1 MSKRLIIL
9 GIIILIS
16 SIILKSVIVGLK
28 SVKVDDFK
36 PVTAIFLIDISA
48 SNQTELDKQKKY
60 VSQFCT
66 NMDPE
71 DQVKIL
77 VISQDAFL
85 IYEGTPQNSSGIRK
99 SMNQYT
105 QFDSSAWGTA
115 YGIAIKKAM
124 QHALSMQRNGYI
136 PVVITIGDL
145 ENEGDIKGQINW
157 NTLPANVKRV
167 KQYCPEITMAFL
179 YAHPSKLDFVKEKLG
194 PILGEDKLII
204 STEQTVDKATPRI
217 YSAMGR

>member
-1 MSKRLIIL
+1 MGKRLTII
-9 GIIILIS
+9 GIIILLA

-36 PVTAIFLIDISA
+36 PVAAIFLIDISA
-48 SNQTELDKQKKY
+48 SNQNQIEKQKRY
-60 VSQFCT
+60 ITQFCT

-77 VISQDAFL
+77 IISQDAFL
-85 IYEGTPQNSSGIRK
+85 IYEGTPQNTSGIRK

-115 YGIAIKKAM
+115 YGIAMKKAM

-145 ENEGDIKGQINW
+145 ENEGDVKGQINW
-157 NTLPANVKRV
+157 NTLPANVQKV
-167 KQYCPEITMAFL
+167 KHYCPEMAMAFL

-194 PILGEDKLII
+194 PVLGEDKLVIA
-204 STEQTVDKATPRI
+204 TEETVDKATPRI

>member
-1 MSKRLIIL
+1 MGKRLIVI
-9 GIIILIS
+9 GIIILIT

-36 PVTAIFLIDISA
+36 PVAAIFLIDISA
-48 SNQTELDKQKKY
+48 SNQNQIEKQKRY
-60 VSQFCT
+60 ISQFCT

-77 VISQDAFL
+77 IISQDAFL
-85 IYEGTPQNSSGIRK
+85 IYEGTPQNTSGIRK

-115 YGIAIKKAM
+115 YGTAMKKAM

-145 ENEGDIKGQINW
+145 ENEGDVKGQFNW
-157 NTLPANVKRV
+157 NTLPANIQRV
-167 KQYCPEITMAFL
+167 KQYCPELSMAFL

-194 PILGEDKLII
+194 PVLGENKLVIA
-204 STEQTVDKATPRI
+204 TEETVDKATPRI